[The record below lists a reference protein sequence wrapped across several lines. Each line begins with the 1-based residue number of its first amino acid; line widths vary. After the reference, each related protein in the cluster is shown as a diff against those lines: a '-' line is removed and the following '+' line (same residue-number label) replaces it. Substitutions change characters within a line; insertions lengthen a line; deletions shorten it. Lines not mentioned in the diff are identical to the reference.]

1 MNELSAI
8 SNVLMSVAIIL
19 VWLFVIVM
27 IIAGFIL
34 AKIYERKFFMVVKE
48 NLAAQNF
55 NLRKCTESIRNA
67 YEVYRRHRFGF
78 NNKKIVFI
86 CQECSSDIRIGKKLD
101 PADLLCKD
109 EWADRLDEIIKQLQY
124 EEQFDDEKANE
135 IVSILLKGKRGNEVI
150 EQVKQKLIFLEAYHK
165 GVISVKNAEIQDL
178 KEKMQKKQWITLLS
192 GAIGIIGS
200 LASILSFVI

>member
-34 AKIYERKFFMVVKE
+34 AKIYERKFFVVVKE
-48 NLAAQNF
+48 NLATKNF

-101 PADLLCKD
+101 SADLLCKD
-109 EWADRLDEIIKQLQY
+109 EWADRLDKIIKQLQY

-135 IVSILLKGKRGNEVI
+135 IVSILEGERGNEVI

-165 GVISVKNAEIQDL
+165 GVISVKDAEIQDL
-178 KEKMQKKQWITLLS
+178 KEKMQKKQWITLVS